1 VKLLAVSRE
10 SRSCSLLELVLSSR
24 FTPSIFRAALCLYF
38 LLSSASTSLLPFFHI
53 FLCSLFTP
61 LSRDLLTL
69 TQPSTFN
76 LQPSTFNLQPST
88 FNLQPSTFNLQPST
102 FNLLPLPSYP
112 ISASHLFIDAS
123 TIFWIYS
130 RLLSIIHLTPAS
142 KIPHI
147 SPCGSTKA
155 CSTRSCT
162 IDSDLH
168 LHLRSFLSHPLPYIK
183 IFAASCRPS
192 HTCNICTPLYRI

>member
-69 TQPSTFN
+69 T
-76 LQPSTFNLQPST
+76 QPSTFNLQPST

>member
-1 VKLLAVSRE
+1 VQILRRHLDVRIPVGLHVKLLAVSRE

-76 LQPSTFNLQPST
+76 LQPSTCNLQPST

-102 FNLLPLPSYP
+102 S
-112 ISASHLFIDAS
+112 
-123 TIFWIYS
+123 
-130 RLLSIIHLTPAS
+130 SIL
-142 KIPHI
+142 
-147 SPCGSTKA
+147 
-155 CSTRSCT
+155 
-162 IDSDLH
+162 SDLSLSSIH
-168 LHLRSFLSHPLPYIK
+168 RRVDNFLDL
-183 IFAASCRPS
+183 
-192 HTCNICTPLYRI
+192 L